1 MIFRC
6 LQRILNRE
14 GQDEY
19 AGPISDRRD
28 GWAMASSSTAAAQAA
43 LATRWGGR
51 GRRPLPL
58 ASGAQQSALCDED
71 WLPMATIAA
80 EFRPMVY
87 NLWLLQSLGSRRDLA
102 TDPHRALSTTRAPKP
117 KYGPRRLRRAVSIVN
132 RLRRLTNQDPRV
144 STRVNRSTVGN
155 DLGRYF
161 RHDRL
166 GGRQGKRGRFY
177 RITPSMG
184 RRTHLFA

>member
-1 MIFRC
+1 MRIHSAILRC
-6 LQRILNRE
+6 LQRILNRK

-19 AGPISDRRD
+19 AGSISDRRD

-51 GRRPLPL
+51 GRGRRPLPL
-58 ASGAQQSALCDED
+58 ASGAQRSALCDEN

-102 TDPHRALSTTRAPKP
+102 TDPTPCSNTTRPPTPKD
-117 KYGPRRLRRAVSIVN
+117 GPRRLRRAVSIVN
-132 RLRRLTNQDPRV
+132 RLRRLTNHDPRV

-155 DLGRYF
+155 DLAWSI
-161 RHDRL
+161 L
-166 GGRQGKRGRFY
+166 
-177 RITPSMG
+177 
-184 RRTHLFA
+184 

>member
-1 MIFRC
+1 VSAKNPEPKGPRWVRRINIRQTRRMGNGIFFNDCCPSRVG
-6 LQRILNRE
+6 NPVGRE
-14 GQDEY
+14 
-19 AGPISDRRD
+19 R
-28 GWAMASSSTAAAQAA
+28 
-43 LATRWGGR
+43 R

-58 ASGAQQSALCDED
+58 ASGAQRSALCDEN

-102 TDPHRALSTTRAPKP
+102 TDPTPCSNTTRAPTP
-117 KYGPRRLRRAVSIVN
+117 KDGPRCLRRAVSIVN

-155 DLGRYF
+155 DLAWSI
-161 RHDRL
+161 L
-166 GGRQGKRGRFY
+166 
-177 RITPSMG
+177 
-184 RRTHLFA
+184 